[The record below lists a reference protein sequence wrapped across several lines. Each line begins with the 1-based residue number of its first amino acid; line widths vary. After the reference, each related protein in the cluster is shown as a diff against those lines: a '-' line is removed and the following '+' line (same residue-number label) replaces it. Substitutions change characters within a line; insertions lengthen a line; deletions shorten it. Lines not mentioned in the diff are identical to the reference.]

1 MFIVFII
8 SCIILLL
15 TGAYYLMFKWNS
27 IKQDYIKNESADDY
41 LMAKEVF
48 VRDPEAFKDLNKNEI
63 DDIIDK
69 NI

>member
-1 MFIVFII
+1 MFIIFII

-27 IKQDYIKNESADDY
+27 IEQDYIKNENADNY

-48 VRDPEAFKDLNKNEI
+48 VRDPEAFKDVDKDGI

-69 NI
+69 KI